1 MTKKKASPKK
11 KTCSK
16 KVCKKNCATESCDK
30 VEKVEPK
37 VEPKIVTKSGY
48 FFGLIKK
55 VFGYE

>member
-1 MTKKKASPKK
+1 MSKKKATPKK

-16 KVCKKNCATESCDK
+16 KVCKKNCVTESCDK
-30 VEKVEPK
+30 VEQ

-48 FFGLIKK
+48 FLGLIKN

>member
-1 MTKKKASPKK
+1 MTKK
-11 KTCSK
+11 KTCSKKVCK

-30 VEKVEPK
+30 VEK

-55 VFGYE
+55 VFGYEWDI